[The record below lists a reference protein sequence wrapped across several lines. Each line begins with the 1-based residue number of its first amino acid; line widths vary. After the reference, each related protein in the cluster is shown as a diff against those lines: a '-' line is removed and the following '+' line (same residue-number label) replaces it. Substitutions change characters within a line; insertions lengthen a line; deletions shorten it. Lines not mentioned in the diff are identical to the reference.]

1 MTKLIL
7 GLAGEMAC
15 GKGTVAK
22 YIGEKYHGGSHRF
35 STMLRDVLDRL
46 HLEKSRENM
55 QKISQ
60 ILRDNFGDDLLA
72 RVIFED
78 VKNDQSEIVAI
89 DGIRRM
95 PDIKYLKEL
104 SQFKLVYLEADMEK
118 RYERIIKRGENAD
131 DNNKSFEQF
140 QKEHQNEAE
149 LRIKDLKNYAD
160 FVADNNGTIE
170 ELYRQID
177 EIIKEC
183 ENSSA

>member
-1 MTKLIL
+1 MAKLIL
-7 GLAGEMAC
+7 GFAGEMAC
-15 GKGTVAK
+15 GKGTAAK
-22 YIGEKYHGGSHRF
+22 YIEEKYLGNSHRF

-78 VKNDQSEIVAI
+78 VKNDQSEIVVI

-104 SQFKLVYLEADMEK
+104 PQFKLVHLEAAMGK
-118 RYERIIKRGENAD
+118 RYERIVRRGENAD
-131 DNNKSFEQF
+131 DNSKTFEQF
-140 QKEHQNEAE
+140 QKEHQSEAE
-149 LRIKDLKNYAD
+149 LRIKDLKEYAD
-160 FVADNNGTIE
+160 FIVDNNGTIE
-170 ELYRQID
+170 ALHRQID